1 MGAFSIDHHYPGA
14 GLSAIDWEYRMTN
27 VMRPRFT
34 LPDLEQRLRE
44 LQDGA
49 LVEISRGD
57 YERLFGF
64 NDAAL
69 GRLRNFASGH
79 QCVASFADTAILF
92 RKRVA
97 SVDEKREPR
106 L

>member
-1 MGAFSIDHHYPGA
+1 
-14 GLSAIDWEYRMTN
+14 
-27 VMRPRFT
+27 MRSNFT
-34 LPDLEQRLRE
+34 LPDLETRLQE

-49 LVEISRGD
+49 LVQISLRD
-57 YERLFGF
+57 YERLFGL

-69 GRLRNFASGH
+69 GRLRNFCRGH

-97 SVDEKREPR
+97 PVDEKREPR
-106 L
+106 I

>member
-1 MGAFSIDHHYPGA
+1 
-14 GLSAIDWEYRMTN
+14 
-27 VMRPRFT
+27 MRSNFT
-34 LPDLEQRLRE
+34 LPDLEKRLQE

-49 LVEISRGD
+49 LVQISPCD
-57 YERLFGF
+57 YERLFGL

-69 GRLRNFASGH
+69 GGPRNFYRGH

-106 L
+106 I